1 MAGHLDVHTG
11 AVAAAGWATGAT
23 SADWEGYA
31 RTVRSALTDAA
42 GLVHSGVVA
51 GAIGDYGA
59 VWNPQ
64 LVAVAEDVAAL
75 GRDTRAAAHTVT
87 NADAQATS
95 QVQAAGAAHEG
106 TRSLLSRP
114 INS

>member
-11 AVAAAGWATGAT
+11 AVAAAGRATGAT

-51 GAIGDYGA
+51 GAIGGYGA
-59 VWNPQ
+59 C
-64 LVAVAEDVAAL
+64 
-75 GRDTRAAAHTVT
+75 
-87 NADAQATS
+87 
-95 QVQAAGAAHEG
+95 G
-106 TRSLLSRP
+106 TRSSWRSP
-114 INS
+114 KMWRRWGATPERRRTR